1 VTRRPP
7 IDGWPT
13 GDRAA
18 WEKGVEPAGL
28 FESGGAGA
36 GWSAASRFKTASG
49 YNFWLLWLA
58 AKELLDPDAS
68 PLTA

>member
-1 VTRRPP
+1 MTRRPP
-7 IDGWPT
+7 IAVWPG